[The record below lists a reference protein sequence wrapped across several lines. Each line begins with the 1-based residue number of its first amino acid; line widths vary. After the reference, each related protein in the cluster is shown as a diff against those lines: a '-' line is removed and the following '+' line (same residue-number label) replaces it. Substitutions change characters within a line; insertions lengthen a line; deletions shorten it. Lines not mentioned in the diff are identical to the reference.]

1 MVSDYKVMMDG
12 ISGKN
17 TSPGICD
24 PKECHAMH
32 MAAKATK
39 PARTSFGQL
48 VIGPPGSGKTTYVGA
63 MADLL
68 RALGR
73 KVAIVNL
80 DPANENMNYKAEVDV
95 AELVRL
101 EDVMDTMK
109 LGPNGGLVYC
119 MQFLLQNFAWLEGKL
134 DAMED
139 GAYLLLDC
147 PGQVEL
153 YTADSSVRELV
164 ELLAARD
171 LRLCAVHLVDSHYCS
186 DPAKFISVCLTSL
199 TTMLQVSLPHVNLLS
214 KVDLVEKFGKLQFNL
229 DYYTEV
235 LDLDYLLD
243 TFPDDNFTRKYKRL
257 NEALT
262 GLINDYSLV
271 NFLPV
276 TVKSKERMIAAS
288 QVIDKA
294 NGYVF
299 GSGEERSL
307 RAMMGSALGGADFE
321 WAKTGGLQAEYMDQ
335 GEREPLGN
343 DLDNVDIDPQ
353 FQV

>member
-1 MVSDYKVMMDG
+1 
-12 ISGKN
+12 
-17 TSPGICD
+17 
-24 PKECHAMH
+24 
-32 MAAKATK
+32 MATRTVAKT
-39 PARTSFGQL
+39 RFGQL

-63 MADLL
+63 MAELL
-68 RALGR
+68 RAMGR

-80 DPANENMNYKAEVDV
+80 DPANENMNYTADVDV
-95 AELVRL
+95 SELIKL
-101 EDVMDTMK
+101 EDVMDTMG

-119 MQFLLQNFAWLEGKL
+119 MQFLLENFSWLEQKL
-134 DAMED
+134 EALQQ
-139 GAYLLLDC
+139 GTYLLLDC

-153 YTADSSVRELV
+153 YTVDTSVRDLL
-164 ELLAARD
+164 ELLVARD
-171 LRLCAVHLVDSHYCS
+171 HRLCAVHLVDSHYCS

-199 TTMLQVSLPHVNLLS
+199 TTMLQVALPHVNLLS

-243 TFPDDNFTRKYKRL
+243 TFPEDNFTRKYKQL

-271 NFLPV
+271 NFLPI
-276 TVKSKERMIAAS
+276 TVKSKERMLAAS

-299 GSGEERSL
+299 GSGEERNM

-321 WAKTGGLQAEYMDQ
+321 WAKTGDLRTEYMEVE
-335 GEREPLGN
+335 EREKLGN
-343 DLDNVDIDPQ
+343 DLDKVDIDPQ

>member
-1 MVSDYKVMMDG
+1 M
-12 ISGKN
+12 
-17 TSPGICD
+17 T
-24 PKECHAMH
+24 
-32 MAAKATK
+32 MATRTVAKT
-39 PARTSFGQL
+39 RFGQL

-63 MADLL
+63 MAELL
-68 RALGR
+68 RAMGR

-80 DPANENMNYKAEVDV
+80 DPANENMNYTADVDV
-95 AELVRL
+95 AELIKL
-101 EDVMDTMK
+101 EDVMDTMG

-119 MQFLLQNFAWLEGKL
+119 MQFLLENFSWLEQKL
-134 DAMED
+134 EALPQ
-139 GAYLLLDC
+139 GTYLLLDC

-153 YTADSSVRELV
+153 YTVDTSVRDLL
-164 ELLAARD
+164 ELLVARD
-171 LRLCAVHLVDSHYCS
+171 HRLCAVHLVDSHYCS

-199 TTMLQVSLPHVNLLS
+199 TTMLQVALPHVNLLS

-243 TFPDDNFTRKYKRL
+243 TFPEDNFTKKYKRL

-276 TVKSKERMIAAS
+276 TVKSKERMLAAS

-299 GSGEERSL
+299 GSGEERNM

-321 WAKTGGLQAEYMDQ
+321 WAKTGDLRTEYMEVE
-335 GEREPLGN
+335 ERETLGN
-343 DLDNVDIDPQ
+343 DLDKVDIDPQ

>member
-1 MVSDYKVMMDG
+1 V
-12 ISGKN
+12 
-17 TSPGICD
+17 T
-24 PKECHAMH
+24 
-32 MAAKATK
+32 MATRTVAKT
-39 PARTSFGQL
+39 RFGQL

-63 MADLL
+63 MAELL
-68 RALGR
+68 RAMGR

-80 DPANENMNYKAEVDV
+80 DPANENMNYTADVDV
-95 AELVRL
+95 AELIKL
-101 EDVMDTMK
+101 EDVMDTMG

-119 MQFLLQNFAWLEGKL
+119 MQFLLENFSWLEQKL
-134 DAMED
+134 EALPQ
-139 GAYLLLDC
+139 GTYLLLDC

-153 YTADSSVRELV
+153 YTVDTSVRDLL
-164 ELLAARD
+164 ELLVARD
-171 LRLCAVHLVDSHYCS
+171 HRLCAVHLVDSHYCS

-199 TTMLQVSLPHVNLLS
+199 TTMLQVALPHVNLLS

-243 TFPDDNFTRKYKRL
+243 TFPEDNFTKKYKRL

-276 TVKSKERMIAAS
+276 TVKSKERMLAAS

-299 GSGEERSL
+299 GSGEERNM

-321 WAKTGGLQAEYMDQ
+321 WAKTGDLRTEYMEVE
-335 GEREPLGN
+335 ERETLGN
-343 DLDNVDIDPQ
+343 DLDKVDIDPQ

>member
-1 MVSDYKVMMDG
+1 M
-12 ISGKN
+12 
-17 TSPGICD
+17 
-24 PKECHAMH
+24 
-32 MAAKATK
+32 ATK
-39 PARTSFGQL
+39 VANTKFGQL

-63 MADLL
+63 MAELL
-68 RALGR
+68 RAMGR
-73 KVAIVNL
+73 KVSIVNL
-80 DPANENMNYKAEVDV
+80 DPANENMNYSPAVDV

-101 EDVMDTMK
+101 EEVMEDMK
-109 LGPNGGLVYC
+109 LGPNGGLIYC
-119 MQFLLQNFAWLEGKL
+119 MQFLVENYSWLQEKL
-134 DAMED
+134 DCLEE
-139 GAYLLLDC
+139 GSYLLFDC

-153 YTADSSVRELV
+153 YTVDHSVKSLLNL
-164 ELLAARD
+164 LLAQD
-171 LRLCAVHLVDSHYCS
+171 YRLTAVHLVDSHYCS

-199 TTMLQVSLPHVNLLS
+199 TTMLQVALPHVNLLS
-214 KVDLVEKFGKLQFNL
+214 KVDLVEKYGKLQFNL

-243 TFPDDNFTRKYKRL
+243 TFPEDNFTRKHKKL

-276 TVKSKERMIAAS
+276 TVKSKERMLAAS

-299 GSGEERSL
+299 GTGEERNL
-307 RAMMGSALGGADFE
+307 RAMMGTALGGADFE
-321 WAKTGGLQAEYMDQ
+321 WAKTGDLRSQYM
-335 GEREPLGN
+335 GEQEEEMLGN
-343 DLDNVDIDPQ
+343 DLDKVLDCDPQ

>member
-1 MVSDYKVMMDG
+1 MTMSTKV
-12 ISGKN
+12 
-17 TSPGICD
+17 
-24 PKECHAMH
+24 
-32 MAAKATK
+32 
-39 PARTSFGQL
+39 ARTRYGQL
-48 VIGPPGSGKTTYVGA
+48 VIGPPGAGKTTYVGA
-63 MADLL
+63 MAELL

-80 DPANENMNYKAEVDV
+80 DPANENMNYTADVDV
-95 AELVRL
+95 ADLVKL
-101 EDVMDTMK
+101 EEVMDTLG

-119 MQFLLQNFAWLEGKL
+119 MQFLVQNYPWLQQKLEALEEGT
-134 DAMED
+134 
-139 GAYLLLDC
+139 YLLFDC

-153 YTADSSVRELV
+153 YTVDNSVKDLLDLLVAADY
-164 ELLAARD
+164 
-171 LRLCAVHLVDSHYCS
+171 RLCAVHLVDSHYCS

-199 TTMLQVSLPHVNLLS
+199 TTMLQVALPHVNLLS

-243 TFPDDNFTRKYKRL
+243 TFPDDNFTRKYKQL

-271 NFLPV
+271 NFLPI
-276 TVKSKERMIAAS
+276 TVKSKERMLAAS

-299 GSGEERSL
+299 GSGEERNM

-321 WAKTGGLQAEYMDQ
+321 WAKTGNLRTEYMEDEE
-335 GEREPLGN
+335 ERELLGN
-343 DLDNVDIDPQ
+343 DLDKIDIDPQ